1 MYNFTYNKPLFDLD
15 NLNKWLIIFVPI
27 STMAGNLL
35 LNLNVI
41 LVDLLFIYFFFK
53 KKIKFE
59 KYLFYIAIFLSV
71 IFLINFLTTSN
82 NYLTGRATLGI
93 IRYFIFFVAFSYF
106 LENEENKKFFFKII
120 FYILVFV
127 LIDVLIQ
134 YIFGRDIFGNE
145 YSTQHGKR
153 LSGPFGDEYVVG
165 AYLSKLYFL
174 GIMYLFLRTKN
185 NLIYLG
191 YLLASL
197 LIIFLTQE
205 RSAFFISFFAFIFFI
220 FFFKIKIKQ
229 KFFLLLTFT
238 VILSF
243 FIKYDETTFKKY
255 YTQTIQQLGFSE
267 QVHLRSLEKEI
278 IGDDKSKN
286 IKQHKIETFWD
297 SRYGAHFLTAFQIFN
312 DNKIF
317 GSGIKTFR
325 EECELK
331 KYETIN
337 SEYSDRRC
345 NTHPHNIYFEILSEG
360 GLVIFIPFCFFIIL
374 LYFKNFHNLIKKND
388 YNYSLINLCFLIIL
402 FFPIQTTGSFFSTF
416 NGVFYWILLSII
428 LNNMKLNLFLFSFEK
443 PN

>member
-1 MYNFTYNKPLFDLD
+1 MYNFTYNKPLFNLD
-15 NLNKWLIIFVPI
+15 SLNKWLIIFVPI

-41 LVDLLFIYFFFK
+41 LVDILFVYFIFK

-59 KYLFYIAIFLSV
+59 KYLFYVVIFLSV

-82 NYLTGRATLGI
+82 NYLTSRATLGI

-106 LENEENKKFFFKII
+106 LENEENKKFFFKVI
-120 FYILVFV
+120 FYILIFV

-145 YSTQHGKR
+145 YSTEHGKR

-174 GIMYLFLRTKN
+174 GIMYLFLKTKN

-191 YLLASL
+191 YLLASV

-205 RSAFFISFFAFIFFI
+205 RSAFFISFFAFIFFV

-243 FIKYDETTFKKY
+243 FIKYDDTKFKKY
-255 YTQTIQQLGFSE
+255 YSLTIQQLGFTE
-267 QVHLRSLEKEI
+267 KVHLRS
-278 IGDDKSKN
+278 ST
-286 IKQHKIETFWD
+286 KQHKIETFWD

-325 EECELK
+325 EVCELK
-331 KYETIN
+331 KYETIT
-337 SEYSDRRC
+337 SKYYDRRC
-345 NTHPHNIYFEILSEG
+345 NTHPHNIYYEILSEG
-360 GLVIFIPFCFFIIL
+360 GLVIFIPFCFFVIL
-374 LYFKNFHNLIKKND
+374 LFFKNFDNLIKKNN
-388 YNYSLINLCFLIIL
+388 YNYSLINICFLIIL

>member
-1 MYNFTYNKPLFDLD
+1 MYNFTYNKPLFNLD
-15 NLNKWLIIFVPI
+15 SLNKWLIIFVPI

-41 LVDLLFIYFFFK
+41 LVDILFVYFIFK

-59 KYLFYIAIFLSV
+59 KYLFYVVIFLSV

-82 NYLTGRATLGI
+82 NYLTSRATLGI

-106 LENEENKKFFFKII
+106 LENEENKKFFFKVI
-120 FYILVFV
+120 FYILIFV

-134 YIFGRDIFGNE
+134 YIFGRDVFGNE
-145 YSTQHGKR
+145 YSTEHGKR

-174 GIMYLFLRTKN
+174 GIMYLFLKTKN

-191 YLLASL
+191 YLLASV

-205 RSAFFISFFAFIFFI
+205 RSAFFISFFAFIFFV

-243 FIKYDETTFKKY
+243 FIKYDDTKFKKY
-255 YTQTIQQLGFSE
+255 YSLTIQQLGFTE
-267 QVHLRSLEKEI
+267 KVHLRS
-278 IGDDKSKN
+278 ST
-286 IKQHKIETFWD
+286 KQHKIETFWD

-325 EECELK
+325 EVCELK

-337 SEYSDRRC
+337 SKYYDRRC
-345 NTHPHNIYFEILSEG
+345 NTHPHNIYYEILSEG
-360 GLVIFIPFCFFIIL
+360 GLVIFIPFCFFVIL
-374 LYFKNFHNLIKKND
+374 LFFKNFDNLIKKNN
-388 YNYSLINLCFLIIL
+388 YNYSLINICFLIIL

>member
-1 MYNFTYNKPLFDLD
+1 MYNFTYNKPLFNLD
-15 NLNKWLIIFVPI
+15 SLNKWLIIFVPI

-41 LVDLLFIYFFFK
+41 LVDILFVYFIFK

-59 KYLFYIAIFLSV
+59 KYLFYVVIFLSV

-82 NYLTGRATLGI
+82 NYLTSRATLGI

-106 LENEENKKFFFKII
+106 LENEENKKFFFKVI
-120 FYILVFV
+120 FYILIFV

-145 YSTQHGKR
+145 YSTEHGKR

-174 GIMYLFLRTKN
+174 GIMYLFLKTKN

-191 YLLASL
+191 YLLASV

-205 RSAFFISFFAFIFFI
+205 RSAFFISFFAFIFFV

-243 FIKYDETTFKKY
+243 FIKYDDTKFKKY
-255 YTQTIQQLGFSE
+255 YSLTIQQLGFTE
-267 QVHLRSLEKEI
+267 KVHLRS
-278 IGDDKSKN
+278 ST
-286 IKQHKIETFWD
+286 KQHKIETFWD

-325 EECELK
+325 EVCELK

-337 SEYSDRRC
+337 SKYYDRRC
-345 NTHPHNIYFEILSEG
+345 NTHPHNIYYEILSEG
-360 GLVIFIPFCFFIIL
+360 GLVIFIPFCFFVIL
-374 LYFKNFHNLIKKND
+374 LFFKNFDNLIKKNN
-388 YNYSLINLCFLIIL
+388 YNYSLINICFLIIL

>member
-1 MYNFTYNKPLFDLD
+1 
-15 NLNKWLIIFVPI
+15 
-27 STMAGNLL
+27 MAGNLL

-41 LVDLLFIYFFFK
+41 LVDILFIYFIFK

-59 KYLFYIAIFLSV
+59 KYLFYVVIFLSV

-82 NYLTGRATLGI
+82 NYLTSRAILGI

-120 FYILVFV
+120 FYLLIFV

-134 YIFGRDIFGNE
+134 YVFGRDIFGNE

-174 GIMYLFLRTKN
+174 GIMYLLLTTKN

-229 KFFLLLTFT
+229 KFFLLLALTAM
-238 VILSF
+238 LSF

-255 YTQTIQQLGFSE
+255 YSLTIQQLGFSE
-267 QVHLRSLEKEI
+267 QVHLRSLELVDNKAASNE
-278 IGDDKSKN
+278 DKSN

-297 SRYGAHFLTAFQIFN
+297 SRYGAHFLTAFQIFK

-325 EECELK
+325 EVCELK

-337 SEYSDRRC
+337 SKYYDRRC
-345 NTHPHNIYFEILSEG
+345 NTHPHNIYYEILSEG
-360 GLVIFIPFCFFIIL
+360 GLVIFIPFCFFIIFL
-374 LYFKNFHNLIKKND
+374 CLKNFNNLIKKNN
-388 YNYSLINLCFLIIL
+388 YNYSLINICFLIIL

-443 PN
+443 QN